1 MKIKYLSILLL
12 CFCTSC
18 TLFEKKITPEQIKE
32 IKDKFTKEEI
42 TYFYETVFFIDPE
55 ARKEKS
61 FVRSTRAEKWNKDIY
76 IKAYG
81 DLSIENCENLNETV
95 AYLNT
100 LKLPIKIFITDKEN
114 CNVRIY
120 FGNKQYIEKMM
131 GNITIEKVRM
141 GIGSAVANSQN
152 FIESAKVGIVSIKK
166 TDSLVKL
173 YQQNVILEELTQTLG
188 IYGDSFSETNSLFYQ
203 GPKNYIY
210 SKKLAAIDL
219 KVLQLLYSNNIKAGL
234 GINEFYEAFCDI
246 IPDTELKA
254 MDYEAFD
261 NFVEDNKF
269 SQKTIELFCR
279 TAFAEANTFINE
291 PHVQKWNNN
300 ISYMLKEIDIE
311 DSHMVVNSL
320 KYLSNYIDKPKI
332 SFNTRANN
340 NVNLVF
346 SYSKE
351 RNSIIQYRFES
362 KDMLRHQLF
371 YGIILVNKK
380 NLRYPN
386 VKLQE
391 KIILRQLL
399 IVLGLS
405 PINLNKEKP
414 GTCILGK
421 IDDSDTLFSQYDKEL
436 IQLFFTETLKSGM
449 TKSKVLEI
457 IKKHYP
463 IDNFLKENS
472 KTIANQSQNK
482 KDDINK

>member
-1 MKIKYLSILLL
+1 MKIKYLSILLF

-55 ARKEKS
+55 ARDYKP
-61 FVRSTRAEKWNKDIY
+61 FVKSTRVEKWNKDIY
-76 IKAYG
+76 IKAFG
-81 DLSIENCENLNETV
+81 NLSEDNSKNLNETV

-100 LKLPIKIFITDKEN
+100 LKLPITIFITNKEN
-114 CNVRIY
+114 YNVSIY

-131 GNITIEKVRM
+131 GNIVIDKNAE
-141 GIGSAVANSQN
+141 GIGLSVVNSKSI
-152 FIESAKVGIVSIKK
+152 IESATIGIVSTKK
-166 TDSLVKL
+166 TSIFNL
-173 YQQNVILEELTQTLG
+173 YKSNRILEELTQTLG
-188 IYGDSFSETNSLFYQ
+188 VPGDSFSKTNSVFYQ
-203 GPKNYIY
+203 GPKDYSY
-210 SKKLAAIDL
+210 SKQLATIDL
-219 KVLQLLYSNNIKAGL
+219 KVINLLYSNNINAGL
-234 GINEFYEAFCDI
+234 GINEFFDAFENI
-246 IPDTELKA
+246 LPVTELSSR
-254 MDYEAFD
+254 DYEAFD
-261 NFVEDNKF
+261 HFVEDNKF

-279 TAFAEANTFINE
+279 TAFAEANPFINE

-300 ISYMLKEIDIE
+300 ISYMLKEIDNE
-311 DSHMVVNSL
+311 DSHLVVNTL

-386 VKLQE
+386 EKLQE

-405 PINLNKEKP
+405 PINLNKEKA

-436 IQLFFTETLKSGM
+436 IQMFFSETLKSGM
-449 TKSKVLEI
+449 TKTKVLEM

-463 IDNFLKENS
+463 IDNFLKENQ
-472 KTIANQSQNK
+472 KNIANQSQNK
-482 KDDINK
+482 KDDVKK

>member
-1 MKIKYLSILLL
+1 M
-12 CFCTSC
+12 
-18 TLFEKKITPEQIKE
+18 FEKKITPEQIKE
-32 IKDKFTKEEI
+32 IKEKFTKEEI

-55 ARKEKS
+55 GRKEKS

-81 DLSIENCENLNETV
+81 DLSIENCENLSETV

-100 LKLPIKIFITDKEN
+100 LKLPIKVFITDNEN

-131 GNITIEKVRM
+131 GNLVIDKNAE
-141 GIGSAVANSQN
+141 GIGLSIVNSKSIIDSAT
-152 FIESAKVGIVSIKK
+152 IGIVSTEK
-166 TDSLVKL
+166 TSIFNL
-173 YQQNVILEELTQTLG
+173 YKSNRILEELTQALG
-188 IYGDSFSETNSLFYQ
+188 IPGDSFSETNSLFYQ

-210 SKKLAAIDL
+210 SKKLAPIDL

-234 GINEFYEAFCDI
+234 GINEFFEAFCDI

-261 NFVEDNKF
+261 HFVEDNKF

-279 TAFAEANTFINE
+279 TAFAEANPFINE

-300 ISYMLKEIDIE
+300 ISYMLKEIDNE
-311 DSHMVVNSL
+311 DSHLVVNTL

-371 YGIILVNKK
+371 YGIIIVNKK
-380 NLRYPN
+380 NQRVPNEKLR
-386 VKLQE
+386 E

-399 IVLGLS
+399 IVLGIS
-405 PINLNKEKP
+405 PVNLDKEKP

-436 IQLFFTETLKSGM
+436 IQMFFSETLKSGM
-449 TKSKVLEI
+449 TKTKVLEI

-463 IDNFLKENS
+463 IDNFLKENQ
-472 KTIANQSQNK
+472 KNIANQSQSK
-482 KDDINK
+482 KDYIKK